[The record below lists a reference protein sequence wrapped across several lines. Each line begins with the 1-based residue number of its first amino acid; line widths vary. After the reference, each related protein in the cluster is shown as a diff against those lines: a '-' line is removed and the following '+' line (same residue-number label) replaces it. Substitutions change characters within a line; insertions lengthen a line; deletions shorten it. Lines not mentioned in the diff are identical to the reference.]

1 MARTG
6 AHQVISKYT
15 IFLGKVRRK
24 LTPQRA
30 DLLGREQGQAIL
42 RVAVATTVL
51 AYFSIAHQ
59 SSLDLSQ
66 GLPHWLI
73 FLTVF
78 LVFSLAIVLH
88 ATRDKTSSL
97 FRRILANVADVGAV
111 TFLMISTGETGA
123 PLFVIYLWVTLGNGF
138 RFGLA
143 AMAISAALST
153 VGFGVV
159 MVMSEVWRT
168 HEVLAAGIMSALII
182 LPAYT
187 AHLIRQLHMARQ
199 RAEQA
204 SAAKSQFLARMSHEL
219 RTPLN
224 GILGTTDILRNSR
237 RLATEERGLLD
248 VIQESVDVSLRQ
260 IDSVLDFAKLEA
272 GKLVLEK
279 TEFDLHRLLNATVR
293 MVRPAAAEKNLRL
306 FTRISP
312 DAPFRLEGDPHHLR
326 EILLNLLSNAVK
338 FTEKGYVSVQVEPV
352 SVKPGETRLRFEIR
366 DTGVGISPDALERIW
381 ESFTQEDT
389 STTRRYGGTGL
400 GTTIARQLVELM
412 DGRIAVSSI
421 KGRGTVFWFEIPFR
435 SQPRFSAADAVFPHG
450 HVLLLSGSTEM
461 ADRIQRLTQAGS
473 GRLLAVASVA
483 DAIAALARGIR
494 LGNPWHILLVDE
506 ASIIGTA
513 RMRGLDELAARAMEA
528 QTPRYLLTDSE
539 HDLEQLC
546 ESGYAGTLPRQLS
559 VELLASVLHASP
571 HHDETGSQPPQV
583 VRVEPWAW
591 GRGSRTARRILVA
604 DDNRTNRLILQQM
617 LESAGY
623 EVDTVD
629 DGEAALERLAAGG
642 YKAAVID
649 LHMPGLDGIDLLRRY
664 RLMHAGG
671 KIPVL
676 MLTADVT
683 LDAKTECAE
692 AGADAFLTK
701 PVSADALFS
710 MLDRLIQDSDVHV
723 LGPALDGVSD
733 TSPNADDDKV
743 LDVSVLAELDRLWRD
758 PIRLTAI
765 VEAFEAE
772 GEALL
777 TRIAE
782 AVVARNHSAFAEWV
796 HALKGNAANVG
807 AVQLMQAC
815 RSAEALGILEFRREG
830 AGMMRELRECFAL
843 TQQALRELVLPA
855 TTPGQSGPV

>member
-1 MARTG
+1 M
-6 AHQVISKYT
+6 ISKHT
-15 IFLGKVRRK
+15 IFLRKVWRK

-30 DLLGREQGQAIL
+30 DMLGREQGQAVL
-42 RVAVATTVL
+42 RVAVATTILVY
-51 AYFSIAHQ
+51 YFIANPGA
-59 SSLDLSQ
+59 LDFGQ

-73 FLTVF
+73 FLTMF
-78 LVFSLAIVLH
+78 LAFSLAIVFL
-88 ATRDKTSSL
+88 AMRDRTSSVV
-97 FRRILANVADVGAV
+97 RRVLANVADVSAV

-143 AMAISAALST
+143 AMAVSAALSAL
-153 VGFGVV
+153 GFGVV
-159 MVMSEVWRT
+159 MAMSDIWRA
-168 HEVLAAGIMSALII
+168 HEVLATGIMSALIV

-187 AHLIRQLHMARQ
+187 AHLIRQLHTARQ
-199 RAEQA
+199 RAEEA

-224 GILGTTDILRNSR
+224 GVQGTVDILRNSR

-260 IDSVLDFAKLEA
+260 IGSVLDFAKLEA

-279 TEFDLHRLLNATVR
+279 TDFDLHRLLNATVR

-312 DAPFRLEGDPHHLR
+312 EAPFRLVGDPHHLR

-338 FTEKGYVSVQVEPV
+338 FTEKGYVSVQVEPISV
-352 SVKPGETRLRFEIR
+352 SPGETRLRFEIR
-366 DTGVGISPDALERIW
+366 DTGIGIAPEALEQIW

-400 GTTIARQLVELM
+400 GTTIAKQLVEM
-412 DGRIAVSSI
+412 MGGRIAVSSI

-435 SQPRFSAADAVFPHG
+435 GEAGLSAADTAFPHG
-450 HVLLLSGSTEM
+450 HVLLLSNSTEL
-461 ADRIQRLTQAGS
+461 ADRIQLLTQAGN
-473 GRLLAVASVA
+473 GRLLVVASVTE
-483 DAIAALARGIR
+483 AIAALARGIR
-494 LGNPWHILLVDE
+494 LGNPWHILVVDE

-513 RMRGLDELAARAMEA
+513 RMRGLDELAARALEA
-528 QTPRYLLTDSE
+528 QTPRYLLTDTQY
-539 HDLEQLC
+539 DVEQLC
-546 ESGYAGTLPRQLS
+546 ESGYAGTLPRQPS
-559 VELLASVLHASP
+559 VELLASALHASP
-571 HHDETGSQPPQV
+571 HHDETKPNSPQV

-591 GRGSRTARRILVA
+591 RRSARAARRILIA

-617 LESAGY
+617 LESTGY
-623 EVDTVD
+623 EVDTVA
-629 DGEAALERLAAGG
+629 DGEAALERLAAGV

-664 RLMHAGG
+664 RLLHAGG
-671 KIPVL
+671 KVPIV

-710 MLDRLIQDSDVHV
+710 MLDRLIQESDVHV
-723 LGPALDGVSD
+723 LAPAPGGSLETLPVTDE
-733 TSPNADDDKV
+733 DKV

-758 PIRLTAI
+758 PVRLAAI
-765 VEAFEAE
+765 VEAFESE
-772 GEALL
+772 SEALL
-777 TRIAE
+777 THIAE
-782 AVVARNHSAFAEWV
+782 AAVTRNHPAFAEWV

-815 RSAEALGILEFRREG
+815 RRLEALGVLEFRREG
-830 AGMMRELRECFAL
+830 GGMVRELRERFVLAR
-843 TQQALRELVLPA
+843 QALRELTLPA
-855 TTPGQSGPV
+855 TTPGQSGPA

>member
-1 MARTG
+1 MTG
-6 AHQVISKYT
+6 RYSRG
-15 IFLGKVRRK
+15 LRRIWHR
-24 LTPQRA
+24 LSPQRS
-30 DLLGREQGQAIL
+30 DMLGREQGQAIL
-42 RVAVATTVL
+42 RVAVSSAVL
-51 AYFSIAHQ
+51 AYFLVSHASIDF
-59 SSLDLSQ
+59 SREI
-66 GLPHWLI
+66 PVWLI
-73 FLTVF
+73 FIWVF
-78 LVFSLAIVLH
+78 LTLSVGIAVRAWRAKES
-88 ATRDKTSSL
+88 TT
-97 FRRILANVADVGAV
+97 FRRVSANALDIAAV
-111 TFLMISTGETGA
+111 TYLMARNGEVAA
-123 PLFVIYLWVTLGNGF
+123 PLFVIYLWVTLGTGF
-138 RFGLA
+138 RFGLKS
-143 AMAISAALST
+143 MAISAILSVAGFAVVIATSGIWHQHEMLSAGVMAAL
-153 VGFGVV
+153 
-159 MVMSEVWRT
+159 
-168 HEVLAAGIMSALII
+168 VL
-182 LPAYT
+182 LPAYA

-219 RTPLN
+219 RTPLS
-224 GILGTTDILRNSR
+224 GILGTADILRNSR

-279 TEFDLHRLLNATVR
+279 TDFDLHRLLNTTVR

-306 FTRISP
+306 FARISP
-312 DAPFRLEGDPHHLR
+312 EAPFRLVGDPHHLR

-338 FTEKGYVSVQVEPV
+338 FTEKGYVSVQVGLV
-352 SVKPGETRLRFEIR
+352 SVSQGETRLRFEIR
-366 DTGVGISPDALERIW
+366 DTGIGIAPDALERIW

-412 DGRIAVSSI
+412 EGRIAVSSI

-435 SQPRFSAADAVFPHG
+435 GQAGLSAADSTFPHG
-450 HVLLLSGSTEM
+450 HVLLLSGSVEM
-461 ADRIQRLTQAGS
+461 ANRIQLLTQSGN
-473 GRLLAVASVA
+473 GRLLVVASVA
-483 DAIAALARGIR
+483 EAIAALARGIR

-506 ASIIGTA
+506 ASIVGTA
-513 RMRGLDELAARAMEA
+513 RMRGLDELAARALEA
-528 QTPRYLLTDSE
+528 QTPRYLLTDTQY
-539 HDLEQLC
+539 DVEQLC
-546 ESGYAGTLPRQLS
+546 ESGYAGTLPRQPS
-559 VELLASVLHASP
+559 AEILASVLHASP
-571 HHDETGSQPPQV
+571 HHDETAPQSAQV

-591 GRGSRTARRILVA
+591 GRGTRTARRILVA

-623 EVDTVD
+623 EVDAVD

-664 RLMHAGG
+664 RLLHAGG
-671 KIPVL
+671 KVPIV

-710 MLDRLIQDSDVHV
+710 MLDRLIQESDVHV
-723 LGPALDGVSD
+723 LGPAPSGVSD
-733 TSPNADDDKV
+733 TSPNTEDDKV
-743 LDVSVLAELDRLWRD
+743 LDISVLAELDRLWRD
-758 PIRLTAI
+758 PVRLAAV

-772 GEALL
+772 GESLL
-777 TRIAE
+777 ARVAE
-782 AVVARNHSAFAEWV
+782 AVATRNHPAFAEWV

-815 RSAEALGILEFRREG
+815 RRVEALGVLEFRREG
-830 AGMMRELRECFAL
+830 AGLVRELRERFVLAR
-843 TQQALRELVLPA
+843 QALRELTLPA
-855 TTPGQSGPV
+855 TTPGQSGPL

>member
-1 MARTG
+1 M
-6 AHQVISKYT
+6 ISKYT
-15 IFLGKVRRK
+15 IFLRKVRRK

-30 DLLGREQGQAIL
+30 DILGREQGQAIL
-42 RVAVATTVL
+42 RVAVAATVL
-51 AYFSIAHQ
+51 AYYFIVHR
-59 SSLDLSQ
+59 SSLDFGQ
-66 GLPHWLI
+66 GIPHWLI
-73 FLTVF
+73 FLTAF
-78 LVFSLAIVLH
+78 LAFSLAIVLR
-88 ATRDKTSSL
+88 AIRDKTSSVS
-97 FRRILANVADVGAV
+97 RRILANVADVSAV

-138 RFGLA
+138 RYGLA
-143 AMAISAALST
+143 AMAVSAALSAM
-153 VGFGVV
+153 GFGVV
-159 MVMSEVWRT
+159 MVMSEVWRA
-168 HEVLAAGIMSALII
+168 HEVLAAGIMSALIV
-182 LPAYT
+182 LPAYA
-187 AHLIRQLHMARQ
+187 AHLIRQLHMARK
-199 RAEQA
+199 RAEEA
-204 SAAKSQFLARMSHEL
+204 SVAKSQFLARMSHEL

-224 GILGTTDILRNSR
+224 GIQGTVDILRNSR
-237 RLATEERGLLD
+237 RLAIEERGLLD
-248 VIQESVDVSLRQ
+248 VVQESVDVSLRQ

-279 TEFDLHRLLNATVR
+279 TDFDLHRLLNTTVR

-306 FTRISP
+306 FTRIAP
-312 DAPFRLEGDPHHLR
+312 EAPFRLVGDPHHLR

-338 FTEKGYVSVQVEPV
+338 FTEKGYVSVQVDLV
-352 SVKPGETRLRFEIR
+352 STSPGETRLRFEIR
-366 DTGVGISPDALERIW
+366 DTGIGIAPDALERIW

-389 STTRRYGGTGL
+389 TTTRRYGGTGL

-412 DGRIAVSSI
+412 GGRIAVSSI

-435 SQPRFSAADAVFPHG
+435 GQATPAAADADFPCG
-450 HVLLLSGSTEM
+450 YVLLLSGNAEM
-461 ADRIQRLTQAGS
+461 ANRIQLLTQAGN
-473 GRLLAVASVA
+473 GRLLTVASVA

-494 LGNPWHILLVDE
+494 LGNPWHVLLVDE

-513 RMRGLDELAARAMEA
+513 RMRGLDELAARALEA
-528 QTPRYLLTDSE
+528 QTPRYLLTDAQ
-539 HDLEQLC
+539 HDVEQLC
-546 ESGYAGTLPRQLS
+546 ESGYAGILPRQPS

-571 HHDETGSQPPQV
+571 HYDETHRNPSQV

-591 GRGSRTARRILVA
+591 GRGAKTARRILVA

-623 EVDTVD
+623 EVDAVH

-642 YKAAVID
+642 YRAAVID

-664 RLMHAGG
+664 RLFHAGG
-671 KIPVL
+671 KVPII

-723 LGPALDGVSD
+723 LGMDTDSPAD
-733 TSPNADDDKV
+733 TSEEKV
-743 LDVSVLAELDRLWRD
+743 LDLSVLAELDRLWRD
-758 PIRLTAI
+758 PVRLAAI
-765 VEAFEAE
+765 VDAFETE
-772 GEALL
+772 SEALL
-777 TRIAE
+777 TRIAD
-782 AVVARNHSAFAEWV
+782 AVATRNHTAFAEWV

-807 AVQLMQAC
+807 AVQLKQAC

-830 AGMMRELRECFAL
+830 AGMTRELRERFVLAR
-843 TQQALRELVLPA
+843 QALRELALPA
-855 TTPGQSGPV
+855 ATPGRSGPA

>member
-1 MARTG
+1 MG
-6 AHQVISKYT
+6 
-15 IFLGKVRRK
+15 
-24 LTPQRA
+24 
-30 DLLGREQGQAIL
+30 IL
-42 RVAVATTVL
+42 V
-51 AYFSIAHQ
+51 
-59 SSLDLSQ
+59 
-66 GLPHWLI
+66 GL
-73 FLTVF
+73 V
-78 LVFSLAIVLH
+78 
-88 ATRDKTSSL
+88 
-97 FRRILANVADVGAV
+97 
-111 TFLMISTGETGA
+111 
-123 PLFVIYLWVTLGNGF
+123 
-138 RFGLA
+138 
-143 AMAISAALST
+143 
-153 VGFGVV
+153 
-159 MVMSEVWRT
+159 
-168 HEVLAAGIMSALII
+168 I
-182 LPAYT
+182 LPAYA
-187 AHLIRQLHMARQ
+187 AHLIGQLHKARE
-199 RAEQA
+199 RAEEA

-219 RTPLN
+219 RTPLS
-224 GILGTTDILRNSR
+224 GILGTADILRNSR

-279 TEFDLHRLLNATVR
+279 TDFDLHRLLNATVR

-306 FTRISP
+306 FVRIAP
-312 DAPFRLEGDPHHLR
+312 EAPFRLVGDPHHLR

-338 FTEKGYVSVQVEPV
+338 FTEKGYVSVQVDPV
-352 SVKPGETRLRFEIR
+352 SVSPGETRLRFEIR
-366 DTGVGISPDALERIW
+366 DTGIGIASDALERIW

-389 STTRRYGGTGL
+389 STTRRCGGTGL

-412 DGRIAVSSI
+412 EGRIAVSSI

-435 SQPRFSAADAVFPHG
+435 GQARAPASDSTFPHG
-450 HVLLLSGSTEM
+450 HVLLLSGSAEM
-461 ADRIQRLTQAGS
+461 ANRIRLLTQAGN

-483 DAIAALARGIR
+483 EAIAALARGIR

-506 ASIIGTA
+506 ASIVGTA
-513 RMRGLDELAARAMEA
+513 RMRGLDELAARALEA
-528 QTPRYLLTDSE
+528 QTPRYLLTDTQY
-539 HDLEQLC
+539 DIEQLC
-546 ESGYAGTLPRQLS
+546 ESGYAGTLPRQPS
-559 VELLASVLHASP
+559 VEILASVLHASP
-571 HHDETGSQPPQV
+571 HHDETSPHPPQV

-591 GRGSRTARRILVA
+591 GRGAKTARRILVA

-623 EVDTVD
+623 EVDAVD

-664 RLMHAGG
+664 RLRHAGG
-671 KIPVL
+671 KVPIV

-710 MLDRLIQDSDVHV
+710 MLDRLIQESDMHV
-723 LGPALDGVSD
+723 LGPAASGLPDSAPDNGE
-733 TSPNADDDKV
+733 DKV

-758 PIRLTAI
+758 PVRLASI
-765 VEAFEAE
+765 VDAFETE
-772 GEALL
+772 GETLL

-782 AVVARNHSAFAEWV
+782 AVAARNHPAFAEWV

-815 RSAEALGILEFRREG
+815 WRVEALGVLEFRRAG
-830 AGMMRELRECFAL
+830 ADLTRELRERFVLAR
-843 TQQALRELVLPA
+843 QALRELAPPA
-855 TTPGQSGPV
+855 STPGQSGPV